1 MEKKSESSQ
10 VQQRSERGLRSYTE
24 GQAFEQRVAEVY
36 RLMHYAIEHGRL
48 FGGRQVDLFLTGRF
62 GDLTVHRAIECK
74 VGAVK
79 AEEIDSFIA
88 KLRRVRRQ
96 YPAAQGTIVSGLSF
110 TDAIKAQAAEEGIN
124 LTLFRDLSAQLFDG
138 HSYVHQLMREA
149 ESNERYR
156 PSLFIEPLVGY
167 EPLGESLP
175 ASNLIKEWLE
185 DSEWKQLTLLGDV
198 GTGKSFLSRMIAL
211 HLAERFLETPLEN
224 PIPILIDLRN
234 ADRQFSLEGLI
245 LTHFVANG
253 LSQATF
259 EIFQHAL
266 TQGQIVLILD
276 GFDEMAARVTPAI
289 TNRNFHELSR
299 CVAGRAKVLL
309 TCRTHYFKS
318 RTDEEEVI
326 LGTKQDYGSETA
338 RDLYWELIARKGF
351 KIAYLR
357 PFEMAQVEAY
367 VRKAKPDTYKQ
378 ALAKIRTT
386 YNLMELSQR
395 PMLLEMIVK
404 SLEALKAQEI
414 NAATLYKVFTD
425 AWVHRDKWRDVL
437 SADAKVSFLTALA
450 RTLWHEEL
458 LNIHHS
464 RLADFVTQELAAQIQ
479 NAQQFFEIDN
489 EIRTASFL
497 TRDESGN
504 YGFAHR
510 SYAEFFFACYI
521 AQELELGSS
530 DCLYTRRITPEVVGF
545 LRDLISAAKVE
556 PVFEEVLLSD
566 YKPLISENALVCLYS
581 YRRSAALSKAQ
592 TLSAKEFVVELPSL
606 MNLAGAQLAQI
617 TLEGAVLR
625 KADFAEANLSEAIL
639 SNTDLTE
646 TVFDGANLEKADLRN
661 SKLSLGKFVFAHLYT
676 ANLEDARI
684 DGADFRNA
692 DLRDAY
698 LLGADIENANFQ
710 NARFPDAVL
719 PEDYAWLETSER
731 VRSLRSRLSAH
742 GRLSDEQWEAINR
755 LRPQMLRAARLAGLA
770 TGEEAHDVGS
780 EILVR
785 IIQTQNMNQ
794 FLSRPEEEQV
804 SHIHWHAKDVVKSR
818 ERSRISLATDVPE
831 VVVYDFD
838 DDEVEIGDYI
848 LALAS
853 SDESPFER
861 VVMREIRER
870 LSPDLWRYVELHYL
884 YGYSVTEI
892 AKQSNKT
899 PSMIHRGLSKAR
911 ELIRKYFLDPQLS

>member
-1 MEKKSESSQ
+1 MAEIEPATDLAIE
-10 VQQRSERGLRSYTE
+10 RSNRGRRGHTE
-24 GQAFEQRVAEVY
+24 GHAFEQRVAEVY
-36 RLMHYAIEHGRL
+36 RLLHYAIEHGRL

-62 GDLTVHRAIECK
+62 GDLTIHRAIECK

-88 KLRRVRRQ
+88 KLRRVRREF
-96 YPAAQGTIVSGLSF
+96 PAAQGTIVSGLSF
-110 TDAIKAQAAEEGIN
+110 TDAIKTQASEEGIA
-124 LTLFRDLSAQLFDG
+124 LTLFRDLAAQLFDG
-138 HSYVHQLMREA
+138 HSYVHGLMREA
-149 ESNERYR
+149 ESNDRYR

-167 EPLGESLP
+167 ESLGEGLSAFDLV
-175 ASNLIKEWLE
+175 KEWLE
-185 DSEWKQLTLLGDV
+185 DSEWRQLTLLGDV
-198 GTGKSFLSRMIAL
+198 GTGKSFLSRMISL
-211 HLAERFLETPLEN
+211 HLAKRFLEAPLEN

-234 ADRQFSLEGLI
+234 ADRQFSLEGLV
-245 LTHFVANG
+245 LTHFAANG

-289 TNRNFHELSR
+289 TNRNFNELSR

-318 RTDEEEVI
+318 RTEEEEVI

-367 VRKAKPDTYKQ
+367 VRKVKPNTYKQ

-404 SLEALKAQEI
+404 SLDALKAQEI

-437 SADAKVSFLTALA
+437 SAEAKLSLLTALA
-450 RTLWHEEL
+450 RTLWQEDL

-497 TRDESGN
+497 TRDEGGN

-510 SYAEFFFACYI
+510 SYAEFFFACYL
-521 AQELELGSS
+521 AQELEQGRS
-530 DCLYTRRITPEVVGF
+530 DCLYTRLITPEVAGF
-545 LRDLISAAKVE
+545 LRDLISAEKVE
-556 PVFEEVLLSD
+556 PVVEAVLLKE
-566 YKPLISENALVCLYS
+566 YKPLVSENALVCLYS
-581 YRRSAALSKAQ
+581 YRRFAALNKAQ
-592 TLSAKEFVVELPSL
+592 ALSAKEFIVELPEH
-606 MNLAGAQLAQI
+606 MNLSGAQLTQV

-625 KADFAEANLSEAIL
+625 RTDFAEANLSEAIL
-639 SNTDLTE
+639 SNTDLTDA
-646 TVFDGANLEKADLRN
+646 VFDRANLEKADLRN
-661 SKLSLGKFVFAHLYT
+661 SNLTSGKFASAQLYS
-676 ANLEDARI
+676 ANLENAI
-684 DGADFRNA
+684 ITGADFRKA

-698 LLGADIENANFQ
+698 LLGADVERANFED
-710 NARFPDAVL
+710 ARFPDAVL
-719 PEDYAWLETSER
+719 PEDYAWLETPER
-731 VRSLRSRLSAH
+731 VSKLRSRLSSH
-742 GRLSDEQWEAINR
+742 GQLNDEDWEAINR

-785 IIQTQNMNQ
+785 IIQTQNINE
-794 FLSRPEEEQV
+794 FLSRTEKEQL
-804 SHIHWHAKDVVKSR
+804 SHIHWHAKDVVQAR
-818 ERSRISLATDVPE
+818 ERSRLPVATDVSE
-831 VVVYDFD
+831 VIVYDFE
-838 DDEVEIGDYI
+838 DDEVELGDY
-848 LALAS
+848 LVALAS

-861 VVMREIRER
+861 VVMREIREH
-870 LSPDLWRYVELHYL
+870 LSPDLWRLIELHYL
-884 YGYSVTEI
+884 YGYSVREI
-892 AKQSNKT
+892 ANSSEK
-899 PSMIHRGLSKAR
+899 PPVMIQRGLSKAR
-911 ELIRKYFLDPQLS
+911 ELIRKYFLDPN